1 MIRHGSDRVE
11 KLPINLSGAFLF
23 CCMIVAYYEIIA
35 YGSVIIVRR
44 ILSMRDKK

>member
-35 YGSVIIVRR
+35 YGGCDHSAE
-44 ILSMRDKK
+44 DFAYA